1 MRGHE
6 EAAHT
11 PAMDPAG
18 ARALARRL
26 AEGKPEAD
34 ARLDVP
40 FLRAP
45 ARPAAP
51 DDVVYVRPSV
61 LRPARQVWVYV
72 RALDGRLRR
81 AR

>member
-1 MRGHE
+1 MRTRKD
-6 EAAHT
+6 AAHT
-11 PAMDPAG
+11 LAMDPAG

-34 ARLDVP
+34 GRLDEP

-45 ARPAAP
+45 GAPAPP
-51 DDVVYVRPSV
+51 DDVVYVRPGV

>member
-1 MRGHE
+1 
-6 EAAHT
+6 
-11 PAMDPAG
+11 MDPAG

-26 AEGKPEAD
+26 AEGKRDAD
-34 ARLDVP
+34 AHLEVP
-40 FLRAP
+40 LLRAP
-45 ARPAAP
+45 APPAAP
-51 DDVVYVRPSV
+51 DDVVYVRPGV